1 MTASIGTDMAKL
13 ARDLLAGLLAE
24 PWGQMSPSVYET
36 GRLIALAPWL
46 RGHAN
51 RLAFLMAT
59 QRPDGGWGGPD
70 GYLLVPSLSAVDGL
84 LHALRRTSDPA
95 AVAAVSAQP
104 SGTELA
110 AVHHIGGYPRLV
122 AAVDRGLRVLF
133 DLLRSGRRVQ
143 LPDTPGIEIIVPALV
158 ESVNG
163 QLDQLAAHPL
173 PGLDAWSGSA
183 RLGLP
188 QDVCTATLAAI
199 RAALRTGARLP
210 DKLLHALEI
219 AGDAARRAPGV
230 HPVPLGTVG
239 ASPAA
244 TAAWLS
250 DGTGDRTEPALRY
263 LDEVATRYGGPVP
276 SVLPI
281 TAVERS
287 WVLTT
292 LVRAGIPLAVPR
304 ELVDDLDRC
313 LAENGTPGGPGLP
326 PDADTTSV
334 VLLAL
339 SQQGVLRRPDCL
351 WPYRDGTHFCAWVG
365 ERTPSPTVN
374 AHVLETLVDCAGR
387 GGSGTTTRLTTAIRD
402 VTRWLRDVQHPD
414 GSWTDKWHS
423 SPYYATACCTIAID
437 GLRHSAMAS
446 AVDRHPVRAAVDWVL
461 ATQRVDGSWGRWAGT
476 VEETAYAL
484 QVLLLTAAPGDPTVG
499 RAAARGYAY
508 LRATIDSPDESALW
522 HDKDLYRPEA
532 VVRATAL
539 GALHLAHRS
548 PAVVALAT

>member
-219 AGDAARRAPGV
+219 AGDAARRAPG
-230 HPVPLGTVG
+230 
-239 ASPAA
+239 
-244 TAAWLS
+244 
-250 DGTGDRTEPALRY
+250 
-263 LDEVATRYGGPVP
+263 
-276 SVLPI
+276 
-281 TAVERS
+281 
-287 WVLTT
+287 
-292 LVRAGIPLAVPR
+292 
-304 ELVDDLDRC
+304 
-313 LAENGTPGGPGLP
+313 LP

-446 AVDRHPVRAAVDWVL
+446 AVDRHPVRAAVDWV
-461 ATQRVDGSWGRWAGT
+461 
-476 VEETAYAL
+476 
-484 QVLLLTAAPGDPTVG
+484 
-499 RAAARGYAY
+499 
-508 LRATIDSPDESALW
+508 
-522 HDKDLYRPEA
+522 
-532 VVRATAL
+532 
-539 GALHLAHRS
+539 
-548 PAVVALAT
+548 